1 MATLGPLVWDLTAR
15 TMAFQ
20 REGRTVCWRGVAPP
34 TAPGLHAAT
43 TDDSLLEGLLG
54 SFDDVFAEPKGL
66 PPARAR
72 DHHIVL
78 KPDAA
83 PVVVRPYR
91 YPAAHKDELERQ
103 CAAMI
108 E

>member
-1 MATLGPLVWDLTAR
+1 MVLNKIVTP
-15 TMAFQ
+15 
-20 REGRTVCWRGVAPP
+20 GVLHAPSTDEMP
-34 TAPGLHAAT
+34 SPGLHAAT

-54 SFDDVFAEPKGL
+54 SFDDVFVEPKGL

-83 PVVVRPYR
+83 PVAVRPYR
-91 YPAAHKDELERQ
+91 YPAAHR
-103 CAAMI
+103 
-108 E
+108 